1 MVKNRKVIVLAFA
14 LLLMTSV
21 LRAQDVVIKRTFDE
35 QLNIST
41 IQLPTTRIAYEQGK
55 YHSLDFS
62 LSCSFK
68 GSSTADCKSVDLEL
82 VSVVKARRLNTD
94 LYVVFVPDGKPVHF
108 GSNRSAISNPVP
120 GRLWIGER
128 MVFKIPREDFL
139 KLASAKKLAIRFGE
153 TTFEL
158 AEKNLDLLRQFASKL
173 QGRPSVGALS

>member
-1 MVKNRKVIVLAFA
+1 MVKNSKVLVLALG
-14 LLLMTSV
+14 LLLTTSV

-35 QLNIST
+35 QQNIST
-41 IQLPTTRIAYEQGK
+41 IQLSTTRTAYEQGK

-68 GSSTADCKSVDLEL
+68 GTSTADCESVDFEL
-82 VSVVKARRLNTD
+82 VSVAKARRLNTD
-94 LYVVFVPDGKPVHF
+94 LYVLLVPDGEPVHF
-108 GSNRSAISNPVP
+108 GSSRSAIRNPVP

-139 KLASAKKLAIRFGE
+139 KLASAKKLAIRFGD

-158 AEKNLDLLRQFASKL
+158 AEKNLNLLRQFASKL
-173 QGRPSVGALS
+173 